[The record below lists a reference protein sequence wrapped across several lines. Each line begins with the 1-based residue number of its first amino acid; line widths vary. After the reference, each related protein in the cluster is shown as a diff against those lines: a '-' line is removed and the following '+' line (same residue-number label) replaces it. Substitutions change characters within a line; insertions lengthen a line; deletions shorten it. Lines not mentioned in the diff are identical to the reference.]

1 MLATLQILSVTIFKR
16 NVNVEQ
22 TSKSSSLTTSHEQSL
37 VVKTRHETTRKGYHN
52 EVSSSEDS
60 GDSEDNN
67 RPNHKSPR
75 VNSHHGCVL
84 SLAAP
89 AHCSDE

>member
-1 MLATLQILSVTIFKR
+1 MLATLQTLSVTILMR

-37 VVKTRHETTRKGYHN
+37 VVKTRHNTIRKGYHN

-60 GDSEDNN
+60 ANSEDNN
-67 RPNHKSPR
+67 SPNHKSPR
-75 VNSHHGCVL
+75 VNPHHSCVL

-89 AHCSDE
+89 AH